1 MAPVS
6 SKAID
11 SYIRVPRRHER
22 EGVVAEQRLSR
33 KEIKQPDQFISLSVQ
48 IFDWTKAHSRYL
60 IYGALWVLVVAALL
74 TGWSAWQKHREQ
86 QAEIALYEA
95 TKLINV
101 STRTTNRSQAIE
113 RLQNLVS
120 DYKNTPAAALAYWHL
135 GHLYFEVGEYTAAL
149 TAYKQAQQ
157 RCTKTSQPLMLALVT
172 LDVGYAQEASGTCD
186 QAVTSF
192 EAVLQLPTHWSRG
205 EAYLGIGRCHENT
218 GAPNKAVAIYQRA
231 LSDGEV
237 NEMTRQA
244 ISEHLAF
251 LQPHTQEQGQEA
263 RPLNKP

>member
-11 SYIRVPRRHER
+11 SYTRVPRRHER

-48 IFDWTKAHSRYL
+48 IIDWTKAHSRYL
-60 IYGALWVLVVAALL
+60 IYGALGLLVVAALL

-95 TKLINV
+95 TKLINA

-113 RLQNLVS
+113 RLRKLVS
-120 DYKNTPAAALAYWHL
+120 DYKSTPAAALAYWHL
-135 GHLYFEVGEYTAAL
+135 GHLYFEGGEHTAAL
-149 TAYKQAQQ
+149 IAYKQAQQ
-157 RCTKTSQPLMLALVT
+157 RFTKTSQPLMLALVT
-172 LDVGYAQEASGTCD
+172 LDVGYAQEASGACD
-186 QAVTSF
+186 QAITSF
-192 EAVLQLPTHWSRG
+192 EAVLQLPAHWSRG
-205 EAYLGIGRCHENT
+205 EAYLGIGRCHEST
-218 GAPNKAVAIYQRA
+218 GAPHKAVAIYERA

-237 NEMTRQA
+237 NEVTRQA
-244 ISEHLAF
+244 ISEHLVF
-251 LQPHTQEQGQEA
+251 LQPRTQEQGQEA
-263 RPLNKP
+263 LPPNQP

>member
-1 MAPVS
+1 
-6 SKAID
+6 
-11 SYIRVPRRHER
+11 
-22 EGVVAEQRLSR
+22 VAEQRLSR
-33 KEIKQPDQFISLSVQ
+33 KEIRQPDQFISFSVQ
-48 IFDWTKAHSRYL
+48 IIDWTKAHTRYL
-60 IYGALWVLVVAALL
+60 IYSALGILVVAALL

-113 RLQNLVS
+113 QLQKLVS
-120 DYKNTPAAALAYWHL
+120 DYKSTPAAALAYWHL
-135 GHLYFEVGEYTAAL
+135 GHLYFEGGEYTAAL

-157 RCTKTSQPLMLALVT
+157 RFTKTSLPLMLALVA
-172 LDVGYAQEASGTCD
+172 LDVGYAQEASSSCD
-186 QAVTSF
+186 QAITSF

-205 EAYLGIGRCHENT
+205 EAYLGIGRCHEST
-218 GAPNKAVAIYQRA
+218 GAPHKAVAIYQRA

-237 NEMTRQA
+237 NEVTRQA

-251 LQPHTQEQGQEA
+251 LQPHTQEPGQEA
-263 RPLNKP
+263 HPPNKP

>member
-1 MAPVS
+1 M
-6 SKAID
+6 
-11 SYIRVPRRHER
+11 
-22 EGVVAEQRLSR
+22 AEQRLSR
-33 KEIKQPDQFISLSVQ
+33 KEIRQPDQFISLSVQ
-48 IFDWTKAHSRYL
+48 IIHWTKAHARYL
-60 IYGALWVLVVAALL
+60 IYGTLGLLGVAALL

-101 STRTTNRSQAIE
+101 HTRTTNRSQAIE

-135 GHLYFEVGEYTAAL
+135 GHLYFEEGEYTAAL

-157 RCTKTSQPLMLALVT
+157 RFTKTSQSLMLALVI
-172 LDVGYAQEASGTCD
+172 LDVGYAQEASGACD

-192 EAVLQLPTHWSRG
+192 EAVLQLPAHWSRG
-205 EAYLGIGRCHENT
+205 EAYLGIGRCQENI
-218 GAPNKAVAIYQRA
+218 GAPNRAVAIYQRA

-237 NEMTRQA
+237 NEVTRQA

-251 LQPHTQEQGQEA
+251 LQPHTQEQEA